1 MIESFQ
7 DYYEA
12 KDIDCEVNCLVNLDL
27 LVYDLSILRNTL
39 AVKGSTLSIKN
50 GRIKRWHV

>member
-39 AVKGSTLSIKN
+39 AVKGSTLSI
-50 GRIKRWHV
+50 